1 MRGWSCTARK
11 GASARRRSRPTICG
25 VPRRTIAGDLPA
37 PMLAT
42 SQSEIPR
49 GEGWTY
55 EPKWDGFRTIVA
67 LGEDGDVRL
76 VSRDGRPLGRYFPE
90 IVELVAERPPG
101 TFVADGELIVIR
113 PTGMEFDQ
121 LQLRLHPA
129 ESRVRKVSGE
139 IPATLILFDLLR
151 DAGEDLSAVP
161 LRTRRERLAKLASSA
176 GVGST
181 PDDLNAV
188 PPGPDLL
195 VAPWT
200 AD

>member
-1 MRGWSCTARK
+1 MGGWSCTPRS

-67 LGEDGDVRL
+67 VEEDGGVQL
-76 VSRDGRPLGRYFPE
+76 VSRDGRPLVRYFPE
-90 IVELVAERPPG
+90 ILELVAKRPPG
-101 TFVADGELIVIR
+101 AFVADGELLVIR

-129 ESRVRKVSGE
+129 ESRVRKLSGE

-176 GVGST
+176 GVGATS
-181 PDDLNAV
+181 DDLNAV
-188 PPGPDLL
+188 PPGPEPP
-195 VAPWT
+195 VA
-200 AD
+200 A